1 MKEGVRLLTE
11 YLTNIENYIIP
22 FALVGLSVLLVGIL
36 LGVLLGRWVGRLES
50 SKAFQLQIKEE
61 RSDAVKRSRAVLTG
75 QINEQLAPYLPDF
88 PGNPAEARFIG
99 KPIDFIL
106 FSGLSQGAVDKVVF
120 VEVKSLGSQLSSV
133 ERSLRDAILE
143 GRVEWREYR
152 IP

>member
-1 MKEGVRLLTE
+1 MLTE
-11 YLTNIENYIIP
+11 YLTNIENYLFP
-22 FALVGLSVLLVGIL
+22 FALVALSVL

-50 SKAFQLQIKEE
+50 SKAFQRQIKEE

-106 FSGLSQGAVDKVVF
+106 FSGLSQGSVDKVVF